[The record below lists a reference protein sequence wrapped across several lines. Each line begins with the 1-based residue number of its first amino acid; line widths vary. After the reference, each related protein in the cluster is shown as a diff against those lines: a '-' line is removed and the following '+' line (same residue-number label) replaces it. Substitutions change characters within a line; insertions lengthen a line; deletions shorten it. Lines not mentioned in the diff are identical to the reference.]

1 MASMLNRDK
10 QQGQPDLLKATMET
24 GGIKLVPDVRMEV
37 RRLLKQ
43 LFIACAG
50 AAAEAGQSDE

>member
-1 MASMLNRDK
+1 MLNRDK
-10 QQGQPDLLKATMET
+10 QQGQADLLKATMET
-24 GGIKLVPDVRMEV
+24 GGIKLVPDVRIEI

-50 AAAEAGQSDE
+50 ATAELEKSDE